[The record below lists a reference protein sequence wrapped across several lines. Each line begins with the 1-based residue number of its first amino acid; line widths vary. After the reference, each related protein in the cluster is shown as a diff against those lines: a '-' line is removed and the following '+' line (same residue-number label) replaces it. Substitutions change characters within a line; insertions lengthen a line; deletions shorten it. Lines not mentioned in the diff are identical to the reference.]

1 MKRKIK
7 FKLPFFIIL
16 FAFVP
21 ILLLVAS
28 ISFNE
33 KKPDNEQYIEST
45 EIDSYPVISEDN
57 KISFPYSNEKVK
69 VGKKYYD
76 YKGEEK
82 NQEDSLI
89 IHDNTYYQNSGI
101 DYVSEESFD
110 VLSIL
115 EGTVLSVREDEN
127 VGKVVEIKHD
137 NDLISI
143 YQSLSE
149 VSVKKDDIVTKGQ
162 VIGKSGTN
170 EMDKELGNHLHLEI
184 YENGKTVDPEAYLGK
199 TYEKKN

>member
-21 ILLLVAS
+21 ILLLLAS

-69 VGKKYYD
+69 VWKK
-76 YKGEEK
+76 
-82 NQEDSLI
+82 
-89 IHDNTYYQNSGI
+89 
-101 DYVSEESFD
+101 
-110 VLSIL
+110 IL
-115 EGTVLSVREDEN
+115 WL
-127 VGKVVEIKHD
+127 
-137 NDLISI
+137 
-143 YQSLSE
+143 
-149 VSVKKDDIVTKGQ
+149 
-162 VIGKSGTN
+162 
-170 EMDKELGNHLHLEI
+170 
-184 YENGKTVDPEAYLGK
+184 
-199 TYEKKN
+199 